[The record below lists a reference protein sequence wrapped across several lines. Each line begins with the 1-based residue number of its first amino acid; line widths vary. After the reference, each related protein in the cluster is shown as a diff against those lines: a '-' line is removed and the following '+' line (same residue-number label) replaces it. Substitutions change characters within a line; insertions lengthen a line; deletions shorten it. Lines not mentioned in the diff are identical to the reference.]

1 MIQFKN
7 HTVSIENTTLFKVD
21 ELVVEQGKVCYLIGK
36 NGSGKSTFLKSIINF
51 NDKTAGI
58 SIDKKPKNHY
68 SSKELA
74 QKIAYVPSKLTSN
87 DFTTVEE
94 FLLLGR
100 YPYGKPLSGTSEH
113 DQEKQNE
120 VLNLLEINDLKTKF
134 INQLSD
140 GQQQLVSIGRA
151 LVQEVNYL
159 LLDEP
164 TAFLDYANKRRIFEL
179 INELART
186 KNMGIIVVTHDI
198 EFLLKL
204 NPSVFYVDTNAKSL
218 EKLNLSSDDLEEVVR
233 KVY

>member
-21 ELVVEQGKVCYLIGK
+21 ELVVEQGKVYYLIGK

-58 SIDKKPKNHY
+58 SIDNKSKNQY

-113 DQEKQNE
+113 DQEKLNE

-164 TAFLDYANKRRIFEL
+164 TAFLDYANKRRIFAR
-179 INELART
+179 INELASA

-204 NPSVFYVDTNAKSL
+204 NKDVFYVDTNSKSL
-218 EKLNLSSDDLEEVVR
+218 ETLNLSNDDLEEVVR
-233 KVY
+233 TVY

>member
-1 MIQFKN
+1 MIQFEN
-7 HTVSIENTTLFKVD
+7 HIVSIENTTLFKVD

-36 NGSGKSTFLKSIINF
+36 NGSGKSTFLKSIITF

-58 SIDKKPKNHY
+58 SIDNKSKNQY

-74 QKIAYVPSKLTSN
+74 QKIAYVPSKLTNN

-113 DQEKQNE
+113 DQEKLNE

-164 TAFLDYANKRRIFEL
+164 TAFLDYANKRRIFAR

-233 KVY
+233 TVY

>member
-1 MIQFKN
+1 MIQFEN
-7 HTVSIENTTLFKVD
+7 HIVSIENTTLFKVD

-36 NGSGKSTFLKSIINF
+36 NGSGKSTFLKSIITF

-58 SIDKKPKNHY
+58 SIDKKPKNQY

-100 YPYGKPLSGTSEH
+100 YPYGKPLSGASEH
-113 DQEKQNE
+113 DQLKLNE
-120 VLNLLEINDLKTKF
+120 ILELLEINELKTKF

-204 NPSVFYVDTNAKSL
+204 NPSVFYVDTNVKSL
-218 EKLNLSSDDLEEVVR
+218 ETLSLSNDDLEEVVR

>member
-1 MIQFKN
+1 MIQFEN
-7 HTVSIENTTLFKVD
+7 HTVSIENTILFEV
-21 ELVVEQGKVCYLIGK
+21 ERLAVEQGKVYYLIGK

-51 NDKTAGI
+51 NDKTTGI
-58 SIDKKPKNHY
+58 SIDKKPKNQY
-68 SSKELA
+68 FSKELA
-74 QKIAYVPSKLTSN
+74 KKIAYVPSKLMSN

-113 DQEKQNE
+113 DQLKLNE

-140 GQQQLVSIGRA
+140 GQQQLISIGRA

-164 TAFLDYANKRRIFEL
+164 TAFLDYANKRRIFTL
-179 INELART
+179 INELAGA

-204 NPSVFYVDTNAKSL
+204 NATVFYVDTNVKSL
-218 EKLNLSSDDLEEVVR
+218 ETLSLSKDNLEEVVKR
-233 KVY
+233 VY